1 MIFAAAILLFFV
13 PPLWMLSKGW
23 PVMAGLTML
32 LAVMLPIVAML
43 AEYDDLPPGA
53 GIVIFAAMP
62 FALVALLTIAG
73 GMVAAVGR
81 MARRRAS
88 ARGL

>member
-1 MIFAAAILLFFV
+1 MIYAGAMLLFFG

-23 PVMAGLTML
+23 PVMAGVTML
-32 LAVMLPIVAML
+32 LAVMLPFVAML

-53 GIVIFAAMP
+53 GMVVFAAIP

-73 GMVAAVGR
+73 GMIAAVTR
-81 MARRRAS
+81 TVRRRAS
-88 ARGL
+88 A